1 MLSTLWSTILST
13 QIARTRVESPAMGTL
28 SLAIAGVVV
37 LAPTL
42 AAADE
47 VEDILNG
54 TTGGGPSVDETV
66 TNAPGEVEPTLPP
79 LPRPEPPRIT
89 RSSNVE
95 QDAGPWGFGA
105 RVAGLSGIG
114 QLPGRNYGGELAIV
128 LRRDEL
134 FGELALG
141 RWRPEKTYVV
151 VDTPQRTELGLDLWT
166 VRGGW
171 AARTKPL
178 RLWMLAEV
186 GELANADGM
195 LGVARMI
202 TMAMPSGRRWVAMG
216 AGIGVAWP
224 MAEHA
229 RLIGTFEVAVPVD
242 RNTVMLERSE
252 FRPDPAAARCALGVE
267 FGWR

>member
-1 MLSTLWSTILST
+1 M
-13 QIARTRVESPAMGTL
+13 RT
-28 SLAIAGVVV
+28 LAIAIVV
-37 LAPTL
+37 LAPVV

-47 VEDILNG
+47 VEDVLNN
-54 TTGGGPSVDETV
+54 TV
-66 TNAPGEVEPTLPP
+66 VEPPTSAPGEVEPAPP
-79 LPRPEPPRIT
+79 PKPEPPRIK
-89 RSSNVE
+89 RSISE
-95 QDAGPWGFGA
+95 EDAGPWGFGA

-114 QLPGRNYGGELAIV
+114 QLPGRNYGGELAIT
-128 LRRDEL
+128 LRHDEL

-141 RWRPEKTYVV
+141 RWRPEKTYRVV
-151 VDTPQRTELGLDLWT
+151 ETPQRTELGLDLWT
-166 VRGGW
+166 IRGGW

-178 RLWMLAEV
+178 RGWLLAEV

-202 TMAMPSGRRWVAMG
+202 AMSMPSGRRWVAVG

-229 RLIGTFEVAVPVD
+229 RLIGTFELAIPVE
-242 RNTVMLERSE
+242 RNTIMLERSE